1 MKKRSVSHDL
11 GTYPSPGAPQYRGN
25 TGNCQ
30 KGWASERLPP
40 IGGGLQIGS
49 SSSTAALMSFNSGRT
64 LPSKWEDAERWICS
78 PVFGQGGVTSSS
90 SSHNCLNHN
99 SNNNNNNYYY
109 QKRPK
114 SKSGPIVHPATSY
127 YSNHSPAAVLEGR
140 GGGSLRS
147 FATAAAA
154 AGSSPFSTGVLGAES
169 VFSGGV
175 GVGLGQGQGQ
185 VSRLESVPL
194 WPELGEN
201 STNNSN
207 SNPSPKKDGEEALV
221 SRDVSKREMANQMSP
236 PPPPNKESG
245 RSSMEVGRLSLSSSP
260 PALLSIMEQ
269 QSEDHSHSRSRS
281 HSGKLEVK
289 DVEVDKRATMIRWSK
304 KRGIRI
310 SKKDKLGVNNN
321 SNNDLT
327 ENALPVS
334 ASSFDVSESAM
345 DNSKWQRE
353 EAKIIAWENLQKAK
367 AEAEIR
373 KLEVKLEKKRSATM
387 DKIIDKL
394 RTAQYRAH
402 QMRTNLS
409 ADESHSRSHSHSHEV
424 LKTPRKFFCLRK
436 QMRVGSLGRFFS
448 CRAS

>member
-25 TGNCQ
+25 TGGSQ

-40 IGGGLQIGS
+40 PATSIGGGLQIGS
-49 SSSTAALMSFNSGRT
+49 SSSAALMSFNSGRT

-78 PVFGQGGVTSSS
+78 PVFGQAMTSSS
-90 SSHNCLNHN
+90 SSSKCL
-99 SNNNNNNYYY
+99 NNNNNNSQY

-114 SKSGPIVHPATSY
+114 SKSGPIVHPATGY
-127 YSNHSPAAVLEGR
+127 YSNHSPAAVVEGGGG

-147 FATAAAA
+147 CVAAS
-154 AGSSPFSTGVLGAES
+154 GSPFSTGVLAAES
-169 VFSGGV
+169 VFSSGV
-175 GVGLGQGQGQ
+175 GVGVGQL
-185 VSRLESVPL
+185 SRMATVPI

-201 STNNSN
+201 SANSN
-207 SNPSPKKDGEEALV
+207 STPSPKKDGESSI
-221 SRDVSKREMANQMSP
+221 SRTVSKREMANQMST
-236 PPPPNKESG
+236 PNKDCA
-245 RSSMEVGRLSLSSSP
+245 RSSMEVGRLSLTSSP

-269 QSEDHSHSRSRS
+269 HSDD
-281 HSGKLEVK
+281 HSGKIEVK
-289 DVEVDKRATMIRWSK
+289 DVQVDKRATMTRWSK

-310 SKKDKLGVNNN
+310 SKKDKLDVNNN
-321 SNNDLT
+321 DLS
-327 ENALPVS
+327 ENALAVS

-367 AEAEIR
+367 AEAAIR
-373 KLEVKLEKKRSATM
+373 KLEMKLEKKRSATM

-394 RTAQYRAH
+394 RTSQYKAH
-402 QMRTNLS
+402 KMRTNLS
-409 ADESHSRSHSHSHEV
+409 ANESHSHSHSHEV

-436 QMRVGSLGRFFS
+436 QIRVGLLGRFFT
-448 CRAS
+448 CRAF